1 MPIIRPLSASLV
13 DRLAPSLAVLGVPLA
28 CQLAAG
34 FNGHVPDSLWWLLV
48 ISLWGALTGG
58 ALLVLALYSLGARLG
73 NWFIARRQVRPRWHH
88 GVVAGCP
95 AFSASAARS
104 SSRSWMRWS

>member
-58 ALLVLALYSLGARLG
+58 ALLVQLDDATEQADLAAARA
-73 NWFIARRQVRPRWHH
+73 IARDAAAAIGIEVRID
-88 GVVAGCP
+88 
-95 AFSASAARS
+95 
-104 SSRSWMRWS
+104 

>member
-48 ISLWGALTGG
+48 I
-58 ALLVLALYSLGARLG
+58 
-73 NWFIARRQVRPRWHH
+73 
-88 GVVAGCP
+88 
-95 AFSASAARS
+95 
-104 SSRSWMRWS
+104 